1 MADNKIGTKT
11 DKKTQAGRDVYKTPE
26 GEMVSEKST
35 TFEYKNKWINVPT
48 IHGGKEYSEDQLL
61 EMLDKGF
68 IKPTSIHTKL
78 EDAIKAAQSRSDSL
92 KFNKGGIPM
101 QKQMEL
107 FEDGGLKDEGGMV
120 DEESGNEVPVGGTR
134 KGVRDDI
141 PANISEGEF
150 IFPEDVTR
158 YIGLDKLMQLRQDA
172 KMGLK
177 RMEAMGQMG
186 NSDEATMEDD
196 LPFGMADLI
205 IVGGMPEDEEE
216 LNMAEGGLTT
226 TATGSTRTVA
236 QPTVE
241 EPTTPVTTQP
251 TATRRLTP
259 EPVATSSIPID
270 FKQLMGDAA
279 IEYKE
284 YRNAAGESVMIPFV
298 GGVAQFP
305 VPDGYTLYSGT
316 DAVANTNTTAGA
328 IVRAAN
334 TATAEVRAAS
344 MGGDN
349 DTAPPMPTAEA
360 INWSG
365 LSTKELIERSAEL
378 TGTGS
383 TIAKGAMAFLGP
395 FGAIGYAMMRHQ
407 EKKVAAEIATRLAKG
422 GLTAAQRKSLTET
435 QEKLAPAKVTT
446 LFGKVIEFV
455 GGALGLT
462 GDDVEAAKKN
472 TANVEAAVAK
482 STRPVDSSQTAQA
495 FTGSTY
501 DEIPFKSDAKV
512 IADATAML
520 PELGE
525 IGPTQS
531 VSTANM
537 ALDLAEEGR
546 AYDQSVEGA
555 TSLYRNMLL
564 GKPLPSGFTEEDITN
579 TIIKRVGVDALREIQ
594 SSIRPDMVNPYDP
607 VPNDPLRNVNREL
620 YTLPGDRER
629 IESLKLSEPG
639 SQMTTEQQI
648 EERKRLASAYQQ
660 PQVLADPRTT
670 PTTTAASGFAGD
682 QPPIAPISAAPT
694 TTAASGFAGD
704 QPPIASIGAAPT
716 TTAASGFAG
725 DQPPIAPIGTAPTMS
740 SEPVYDMFGNLQ
752 TNKGMRKLLDEQLM
766 DRSINANNL
775 VEFQKSLNL
784 GPFGPEREPLS
795 DIDPNTQLESVTPF
809 APKLSAVPQPVPP
822 SPVTNL
828 DLRPTSV
835 GAQTPQAFGFA
846 GDQPPIASTATKAS
860 GFAGDQPPI
869 ASTATAASG
878 FAGDQPPI
886 ASTGIDASKVSTAS
900 DLYRANQAATTAD
913 PRNLGGA
920 EGYGAQTFNQAFAAN
935 RRAGAKEFSYDRD
948 GDGKLERYTTQTA
961 EEAAPKKGNTLFQ
974 SAANLLTPFDNKEYV
989 GGELVSSK
997 KTTSSSGRTTA
1008 EIQADINKET
1018 KNGKV
1023 WTSRANSLVKERE
1036 ASRSK
1041 SSDKNIVTASS
1052 GKKVTVQTKPSS
1064 NKTEGA
1070 VSAGGQ
1076 YAGDGF
1082 EWKKA
1087 DNGNYLTRTYTGVNE
1102 NATGSND
1109 TSSASSSS
1117 DSKIVC
1123 TAMNTSYGFGSYR
1136 QAIWLSYSEK
1146 NLTKAHEV
1154 GYHTLFKPLV
1164 KLGYKKNNKIVR
1176 AILENIARNRT
1187 ADLRAE
1193 MQGKKRNTLGRIYRA
1208 ILEPTCYIV
1217 GKYKMFKDK

>member
-1 MADNKIGTKT
+1 MADKKIGTKT

-35 TFEYKNKWINVPT
+35 TFEYKGKWINVPT
-48 IHGGKEYSEDQLL
+48 IHGGKQYSEDKLL
-61 EMLDKGF
+61 EMLDKGL
-68 IKPTSIHTKL
+68 IKPTSTHTKL
-78 EDAIKAAQSRSDSL
+78 EEAIKAAQSRSDSL
-92 KFNKGGIPM
+92 EFNKGGIPM

-107 FEDGGLKDEGGMV
+107 FEEGGLKDEGGMI

-141 PANISEGEF
+141 PANVSEGEF

-158 YIGLDKLMQLRQDA
+158 YIGLDKLMQLRQEA

-186 NSDEATMEDD
+186 NSDEAVMEDD

-205 IVGGMPEDEEE
+205 IIGGMPEGEEE
-216 LNMAEGGLTT
+216 LDMAEGGLTT
-226 TATGSTRTVA
+226 TSTGSSRTVA
-236 QPTVE
+236 QPTVQ

-251 TATRRLTP
+251 TVTRRLTP

-284 YRNAAGESVMIPFV
+284 YRNAAGESMMIPFV

-349 DTAPPMPTAEA
+349 DTPPPMPTAEA

-472 TANVEAAVAK
+472 TEALEKTSELPADVT
-482 STRPVDSSQTAQA
+482 SGVPMRT
-495 FTGSTY
+495 
-501 DEIPFKSDAKV
+501 EMKV
-512 IADATAML
+512 ITDATKMV

-525 IGPTQS
+525 IGPIQS

-546 AYDQSVEGA
+546 AYDQSVEAA
-555 TSLYRNMLL
+555 TSQYRNMLL
-564 GKPLPSGFTEEDITN
+564 GKPLPSGQTEEKLTN
-579 TIIKRVGVDALREIQ
+579 NIIERLGVDALREIQ
-594 SSIRPDMVNPYDP
+594 SSIRPDMVSPYGP
-607 VPNDPLRNVNREL
+607 VPNAALQNVDREL
-620 YTLPGDRER
+620 YRMPESDRER
-629 IESLKLSEPG
+629 LKSLKLSEPG

-660 PQVLADPRTT
+660 PQALIDPR
-670 PTTTAASGFAGD
+670 
-682 QPPIAPISAAPT
+682 IAPT
-694 TTAASGFAGD
+694 TTA
-704 QPPIASIGAAPT
+704 PVP
-716 TTAASGFAG
+716 
-725 DQPPIAPIGTAPTMS
+725 
-740 SEPVYDMFGNLQ
+740 EPVATQTENAFTPSYDMFGNPQ
-752 TNKGMRKLLDEQLM
+752 RFPEVRNVIDNSFSDREKFARSMVDTDRLLGVG
-766 DRSINANNL
+766 A
-775 VEFQKSLNL
+775 
-784 GPFGPEREPLS
+784 FGPKREPLS
-795 DIDPNTQLESVTPF
+795 DVDPDLQLESVTPF
-809 APKLSAVPQPVPP
+809 APKLSAVPQSGSQPSGPFVNVPRNLGKGTTLEEAQSQAIERGYVPAVTQSVVPP
-822 SPVTNL
+822 SPVTNVATGSPIV
-828 DLRPTSV
+828 DTSNLAGISAV
-835 GAQTPQAFGFA
+835 SGPDAF
-846 GDQPPIASTATKAS
+846 
-860 GFAGDQPPI
+860 
-869 ASTATAASG
+869 
-878 FAGDQPPI
+878 
-886 ASTGIDASKVSTAS
+886 
-900 DLYRANQAATTAD
+900 D
-913 PRNLGGA
+913 PRNLGGS
-920 EGYGAQTFNQAFAAN
+920 EGYGSTAQQTQQAFNTNVYTPPSSIGLPKTDVPTTVDTSVYTQPSSMSLTPTTTSKTFNEEFAAQ
-935 RRAGAKEFSYDRD
+935 RKAGAKEFSYDRD

-961 EEAAPKKGNTLFQ
+961 EEAAPKKSNTLYETL
-974 SAANLLTPFDNKEYV
+974 ANVLTPGDGKEYV
-989 GGELVSSK
+989 NSELVTTKKDKSTSK
-997 KTTSSSGRTTA
+997 TKATSAKVKDKQSTV
-1008 EIQADINKET
+1008 
-1018 KNGKV
+1018 KNQV
-1023 WTSRANSLVKERE
+1023 AT
-1036 ASRSK
+1036 
-1041 SSDKNIVTASS
+1041 SS
-1052 GKKVTVQTKPSS
+1052 GKKVTVETKPS
-1064 NKTEGA
+1064 NKKTEGA

-1082 EWKKA
+1082 EWVAKKNA
-1087 DNGNYLTRTYTGVNE
+1087 DGTPALNENGGKQLTRTYTGVNK

-1109 TSSASSSS
+1109 TSSASSSGS
-1117 DSKIVC
+1117 DKSIVC
-1123 TAMNTSYGFGSYR
+1123 TEMYR
-1136 QAIWLSYSEK
+1136 QTQLADWQQAMKIWHVYQEK
-1146 NLTKAHEV
+1146 HLTMYHQV
-1154 GYHTLFKPLV
+1154 GYHWLFQPYVKGMKNSSILTKLGSKLAKHRTQHLRHVLTKGKAKDDLLGNVWCKFIHPLV
-1164 KLGYKKNNKIVR
+1164 YVAGVIKEKV
-1176 AILENIARNRT
+1176 
-1187 ADLRAE
+1187 
-1193 MQGKKRNTLGRIYRA
+1193 
-1208 ILEPTCYIV
+1208 
-1217 GKYKMFKDK
+1217 DK

>member
-1 MADNKIGTKT
+1 M
-11 DKKTQAGRDVYKTPE
+11 E
-26 GEMVSEKST
+26 
-35 TFEYKNKWINVPT
+35 
-48 IHGGKEYSEDQLL
+48 
-61 EMLDKGF
+61 
-68 IKPTSIHTKL
+68 
-78 EDAIKAAQSRSDSL
+78 
-92 KFNKGGIPM
+92 
-101 QKQMEL
+101 KQMEL

-205 IVGGMPEDEEE
+205 IVGGMPEGEEE

-316 DAVANTNTTAGA
+316 DAVVNTNTTAGA

-349 DTAPPMPTAEA
+349 DTPPPMPTAEA

-472 TANVEAAVAK
+472 TAKIETSLEEPVQDSALPADPTTQTTQVFDLGDVEGQYSTSPVGTPLPAPMRTQMDIIAKATEIASTLDFMQDEDAIMQQTVAP
-482 STRPVDSSQTAQA
+482 SGEDIVMQQPVVSREQLYA
-495 FTGSTY
+495 
-501 DEIPFKSDAKV
+501 SDA
-512 IADATAML
+512 
-520 PELGE
+520 
-525 IGPTQS
+525 
-531 VSTANM
+531 N
-537 ALDLAEEGR
+537 
-546 AYDQSVEGA
+546 
-555 TSLYRNMLL
+555 
-564 GKPLPSGFTEEDITN
+564 
-579 TIIKRVGVDALREIQ
+579 
-594 SSIRPDMVNPYDP
+594 
-607 VPNDPLRNVNREL
+607 
-620 YTLPGDRER
+620 
-629 IESLKLSEPG
+629 
-639 SQMTTEQQI
+639 
-648 EERKRLASAYQQ
+648 QQ
-660 PQVLADPRTT
+660 PVFDQPVTAEPSRADQILSAKQELIQDAFQTNVANIRDPRKQEEAT
-670 PTTTAASGFAGD
+670 GYNR
-682 QPPIAPISAAPT
+682 Q
-694 TTAASGFAGD
+694 
-704 QPPIASIGAAPT
+704 
-716 TTAASGFAG
+716 
-725 DQPPIAPIGTAPTMS
+725 
-740 SEPVYDMFGNLQ
+740 
-752 TNKGMRKLLDEQLM
+752 
-766 DRSINANNL
+766 
-775 VEFQKSLNL
+775 
-784 GPFGPEREPLS
+784 
-795 DIDPNTQLESVTPF
+795 IDPNVFYNQDIDMGAAGYGPQPLQKQMTSAFDPSYGNYAVTPQQVAYSTSTSQSNEDKYDPRGILPTAEQLESEKF
-809 APKLSAVPQPVPP
+809 PVPP
-822 SPVTNL
+822 SPVTVERFPVPPSPITGT
-828 DLRPTSV
+828 DLRPKEVKDAPILTV
-835 GAQTPQAFGFA
+835 TQDQVDAQRAAQAGPEVPGGTLPISTPISTQTQQAFNTNLYTQPSNILPKVGVPTKVLDTKGLTPTRSQVQTSTTNDLGVPTKMLDTKGLTPTPTQPVVDTAMDAREQYLGKPRQDSFKDAFNRNRLA
-846 GDQPPIASTATKAS
+846 GK
-860 GFAGDQPPI
+860 
-869 ASTATAASG
+869 
-878 FAGDQPPI
+878 
-886 ASTGIDASKVSTAS
+886 
-900 DLYRANQAATTAD
+900 
-913 PRNLGGA
+913 
-920 EGYGAQTFNQAFAAN
+920 ETFTF
-935 RRAGAKEFSYDRD
+935 RGKE
-948 GDGKLERYTTQTA
+948 YTTQTA
-961 EEAAPKKGNTLFQ
+961 EEAAPAGTNTLIQ
-974 SAANLLTPFDNKEYV
+974 SAKNILTPFDNKEYV
-989 GGELVSSK
+989 GGKLVTTK
-997 KTTSSSGRTTA
+997 KTTPSSGRTTA

-1036 ASRSK
+1036 ASKSK

>member
-1 MADNKIGTKT
+1 MADPIDTG
-11 DKKTQAGRDVYKTPE
+11 KKTVTGRTIWRDPE
-26 GEMVSEKST
+26 TGKDYSERST
-35 TFEYKNKWINVPT
+35 TFKIDNKYYTMPT
-48 IHGGKEYSEDQLL
+48 VAEDGSQYTEDQ
-61 EMLDKGF
+61 
-68 IKPTSIHTKL
+68 IKDYVKEHGPFDYLTGEEL
-78 EDAIKAAQSRSDSL
+78 PEFRYREDALQYAVSRSNTR
-92 KFNKGGIPM
+92 KQKEEPM
-101 QKQMEL
+101 LQEQMEL
-107 FEDGGLKDEGGMV
+107 FNEGGLKDEGGMI

-141 PANISEGEF
+141 PANVSEGEF

-158 YIGLDKLMQLRQDA
+158 YIGLDKLMQLRQEA

-205 IVGGMPEDEEE
+205 IVGGMPEGEEE
-216 LNMAEGGLTT
+216 LDMAEGGLTT
-226 TATGSTRTVA
+226 TSTGSRRTVA
-236 QPTVE
+236 QPTVQ

-251 TATRRLTP
+251 TVTRRLTP

-349 DTAPPMPTAEA
+349 DTPPPMPTAEA

-446 LFGKVIEFV
+446 LFGKVIEFI

-482 STRPVDSSQTAQA
+482 SIRPVSRPVDSSQTAQA

-501 DEIPFKSDAKV
+501 DEIPFKSDAEV
-512 IADATAML
+512 IADATAVL

-525 IGPTQS
+525 IGPIQS

-537 ALDLAEEGR
+537 ASDLAEEGR
-546 AYDQSVEGA
+546 AYDQSIEAA
-555 TSLYRNMLL
+555 TSQYRNMLL
-564 GKPLPSGFTEEDITN
+564 GKPLPSGQTEERLTN
-579 TIIKRVGVDALREIQ
+579 NIIERLGVDALREIQ
-594 SSIRPDMVNPYDP
+594 SSIRPDMVSPYGP
-607 VPNDPLRNVNREL
+607 VPNAALQNVDREL
-620 YTLPGDRER
+620 YRMPESDRER
-629 IESLKLSEPG
+629 LKSLKLSEPG

-648 EERKRLASAYQQ
+648 EERKRLASTYQQ

-694 TTAASGFAGD
+694 
-704 QPPIASIGAAPT
+704 
-716 TTAASGFAG
+716 
-725 DQPPIAPIGTAPTMS
+725 MS
-740 SEPVYDMFGNLQ
+740 STPSYDMFGNPQ
-752 TNKGMRKLLDEQLM
+752 ITPEVRDAVDNSFN
-766 DRSINANNL
+766 DRSKAANL
-775 VEFQKSLNL
+775 FTEVDRLL
-784 GPFGPEREPLS
+784 GEGSFGPQREPLS

-809 APKLSAVPQPVPP
+809 APTLSAVPQSKPQLSGPFVNVPRNLGKGTTLEEAQSQAIERGYVPAVPKTSNIDVVPP

-828 DLRPTSV
+828 DLRPASV
-835 GAQTPQAFGFA
+835 DTQTQQAFDFNKE
-846 GDQPPIASTATKAS
+846 DTAMSMPVTPT
-860 GFAGDQPPI
+860 F
-869 ASTATAASG
+869 
-878 FAGDQPPI
+878 
-886 ASTGIDASKVSTAS
+886 
-900 DLYRANQAATTAD
+900 
-913 PRNLGGA
+913 NLGSV
-920 EGYGAQTFNQAFAAN
+920 EGQFSTSPVLNAPSGLGSTYDEVPTMPVRKNYTSRLDTKGLTPTPTPTPTQPVVDTAMDAREQYLGKPRQDSFKDAFNRNRLAGKETFTF
-935 RRAGAKEFSYDRD
+935 RGKE
-948 GDGKLERYTTQTA
+948 YTTQTA
-961 EEAAPKKGNTLFQ
+961 EEAAPAGTNTFIQ
-974 SAANLLTPFDNKEYV
+974 SAKNILTPFDNKEYV
-989 GGELVSSK
+989 GGKLVTTK
-997 KTTSSSGRTTA
+997 KDKGT
-1008 EIQADINKET
+1008 
-1018 KNGKV
+1018 
-1023 WTSRANSLVKERE
+1023 
-1036 ASRSK
+1036 SK
-1041 SSDKNIVTASS
+1041 STSKAKAPSAKVKDQVATSS
-1052 GKKVTVQTKPSS
+1052 GKKVTVVTKPSS
-1064 NKTEGA
+1064 KKTEGA

-1082 EWKKA
+1082 EWVAKKNA
-1087 DNGNYLTRTYTGVNE
+1087 DGTPALNQNGGKQLTRTYTGVNK

-1117 DSKIVC
+1117 DKSIVC
-1123 TAMNTSYGFGSYR
+1123 TEMYR
-1136 QAIWLSYSEK
+1136 QTQLADWQQAMKIWHVYQEK
-1146 NLTKAHEV
+1146 HLTMYHQIGYHWLFQPYVKGMKNSSILTNLGSKLAKHRTQHLRHVLTKGKAKDDLLGNVWCKFIH
-1154 GYHTLFKPLV
+1154 PLV
-1164 KLGYKKNNKIVR
+1164 YVAGVIKEKV
-1176 AILENIARNRT
+1176 
-1187 ADLRAE
+1187 
-1193 MQGKKRNTLGRIYRA
+1193 
-1208 ILEPTCYIV
+1208 
-1217 GKYKMFKDK
+1217 DK